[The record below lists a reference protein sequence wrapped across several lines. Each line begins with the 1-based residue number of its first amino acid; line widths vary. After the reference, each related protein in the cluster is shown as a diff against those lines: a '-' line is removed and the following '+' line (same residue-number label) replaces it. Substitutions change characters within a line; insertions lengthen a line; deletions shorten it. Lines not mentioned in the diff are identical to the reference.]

1 VPVIRGVSVSASV
14 ARAFRAPTVE
24 ELFSNAFHAATAT
37 FEVGNPELKP
47 ETNTGVEGIVRAQTG
62 RVSAQASAYYNR
74 IANYITP
81 FVRDSV
87 DLEDEGRV
95 GRAVYEQADAELRGA
110 EGRLEVEVA
119 PHFVAGVMGDY
130 VRGTFRDG
138 GNLPF
143 MPPARLG
150 GLLRWDD
157 GRFNAETSY
166 RHAFAQNEISENE
179 STTGAYDLVDV
190 SLGINRSLFG
200 RVQNVTLRVDN
211 LLDEKYRD
219 ATSRIKDFT
228 FNPGRNVSLVY
239 KVYF

>member
-1 VPVIRGVSVSASV
+1 VSASV

-24 ELFSNAFHAATAT
+24 ELFSNAFHAATVS
-37 FEVGNPELKP
+37 FEVGNPDLKP
-47 ETNTGVEGIVRAQTG
+47 ETNTGAEAIVHAQSG
-62 RVSAQASAYYNR
+62 RVSAQTSVYWNR

-87 DLEDEGRV
+87 DIEGEAPGETVRV
-95 GRAVYEQADAELRGA
+95 GRAVYSQADATLRGA
-110 EGRLEVEVA
+110 EGRVEVELTRR
-119 PHFVAGVMGDY
+119 FVAGVMGDY
-130 VRGTFRDG
+130 VRGTFTAG

-150 GLLRWDD
+150 GLARWDD
-157 GRFNAETSY
+157 GRRSAEVMY
-166 RHAFAQNEISENE
+166 RHAFAQNDVSQNE
-179 STTGAYDLVDV
+179 TATGAYDLVDA
-190 SLGINRSLFG
+190 SLGLSRTVFG

-239 KVYF
+239 KLYF